1 MQPYDEFAMLADN
14 AAEAGLD
21 VDVIPSVERLDVQG
35 PDGLAVSAIRWGTG
49 PPELVLLHGGAQNA
63 HTWDTVALA
72 LGRPLL
78 AIDLPGHGH
87 SDWRPKKDYT
97 PQVLAAEV
105 ARVVEAHAP
114 EAAAV
119 VGMSL
124 GGVTALCLA
133 TDHPT
138 LVRRLGLVDITPGT
152 DHAKAEPIIAFVT
165 AHQDF
170 ADFDAILAHTM
181 EHNPTRTE
189 SSLRRGVLHN
199 ACEQEDG
206 SWSWRWDPVRDWKAG
221 DVPREHV
228 PREHVPR
235 EHVPREDVPREDVPR
250 EDVPQER
257 APDFGA
263 LWDRVS
269 SLACPVHLWL
279 GGAWSVVG
287 DEDVEEF
294 RRRQPEAS
302 VTTVEGAGHSIQGDR
317 PLDLVELIERLL
329 AEPA

>member
-1 MQPYDEFAMLADN
+1 M
-14 AAEAGLD
+14 GLD
-21 VDVIPSVERLDVQG
+21 LLTLAFER
-35 PDGLAVSAIRWGTG
+35 PAIDWHAFA
-49 PPELVLLHGGAQNA
+49 PELVLLHGGAQNA

-72 LGRPLL
+72 LGRSLL

-87 SDWRPKKDYT
+87 SDWRPQKDYT

-105 ARVVEAHAP
+105 ARVVEVHAP
-114 EAAAV
+114 GAEAV

-124 GGVTALCLA
+124 GGLTALCLA
-133 TDHPT
+133 TGRPD

-152 DHAKAEPIIAFVT
+152 DHAKAEPIINFVSGP
-165 AHQDF
+165 AHFD
-170 ADFDAILAHTM
+170 DFDAILAHTV
-181 EHNPTRTE
+181 EHNSTRSE

-206 SWSWRWDPVRDWKAG
+206 SWSWRWDPVRDWKTG
-221 DVPREHV
+221 EKPKEK
-228 PREHVPR
+228 
-235 EHVPREDVPREDVPR
+235 
-250 EDVPQER
+250 

-294 RRRQPEAS
+294 RRRQPDVS

-317 PLDLVELIERLL
+317 PLDLVVLIEGLL

>member
-1 MQPYDEFAMLADN
+1 MRSYDEFSMLVDN
-14 AAEAGLD
+14 AAEAGLGWD
-21 VDVIPSVERLDVQG
+21 GTPPVERLDIPG
-35 PDGLAVSAIRWGTG
+35 PDGLVVSAVRWGTG

-87 SDWRPKKDYT
+87 SDWRPQKDYT
-97 PQVLAAEV
+97 PAVLAAEV
-105 ARVVEAHAP
+105 ARIVEANAP
-114 EAAAV
+114 AAEAV

-124 GGVTALCLA
+124 GGLTALCLA
-133 TDHPT
+133 TDRPD

-152 DHAKAEPIIAFVT
+152 DHAKAEPIIAFVSGP
-165 AHQDF
+165 AHFD
-170 ADFDAILAHTM
+170 DFDAILAHTV
-181 EHNPTRTE
+181 EHNPTRSE

-199 ACEQEDG
+199 ACEQDDG
-206 SWSWRWDPVRDWKAG
+206 SWSWRWDPMRDWKTGEGSKENA
-221 DVPREHV
+221 EK
-228 PREHVPR
+228 
-235 EHVPREDVPREDVPR
+235 
-250 EDVPQER
+250 

-287 DEDVEEF
+287 DEDVDEF
-294 RRRQPEAS
+294 RGRQPDVS
-302 VTTVEGAGHSIQGDR
+302 ITTVEGAGHSIQGDR
-317 PLDLVELIERLL
+317 PLELVALIEDLL
-329 AEPA
+329 AGPA